1 MRQFYRGRP
10 RCEAADCSHRLS
22 TARAASAR
30 PGRPATAV
38 WGSPLPA
45 PMLSMRTLSTSEH
58 PLCLSNTMLDTQVGN
73 LAAFMVDLNSA
84 DPTAMSSQK
93 SLHWLA
99 SALISGEQRRT
110 TVNVQIS
117 MVYL

>member
-10 RCEAADCSHRLS
+10 RCEAADCSRRLS

-45 PMLSMRTLSTSEH
+45 PMLSNDIIHLGTSVMFTAI
-58 PLCLSNTMLDTQVGN
+58 NTFDTEVGN
-73 LAAFMVDLNSA
+73 LVASCAICTQPIQRQHSAKESLNRL
-84 DPTAMSSQK
+84 PP
-93 SLHWLA
+93 
-99 SALISGEQRRT
+99 ALIIGEQRRT
-110 TVNVQIS
+110 NLNVEIS
-117 MVYL
+117 MV